1 MRDMIKLILAVLLFS
16 AFSGG
21 LLAAL
26 NNGLKDRIE
35 YQELKFVKGPT
46 LKEIMEGSSN
56 DPLSDRF
63 TLKDGDTERSF
74 FVGEFDGKRNT
85 VAFETFGKGFGGNI
99 GVIVAINIEEDKLV
113 GIGVTTHSET
123 PGVGSRTKTDPAF
136 RGQFKGMSLD
146 NQFKIKADGGDID
159 ALTGATVSSGG
170 VTGAVFEATQIYSR
184 MKNEIVNKIK
194 G

>member
-1 MRDMIKLILAVLLFS
+1 MRDMTKLILAVILFS

-35 YQELKFVKGPT
+35 YQELQFVKGPT

-56 DPLSDRF
+56 NPLSDRF
-63 TLKDGDTERSF
+63 TLKDDGTERTF

-99 GVIVAINIEEDKLV
+99 GVLVAINVDDNKLV
-113 GIGVTTHSET
+113 GVGVTTNSET

-136 RGQFKGMSLD
+136 REQFKGMPLD
-146 NQFKIKADGGDID
+146 SKFKVKADGGDID
-159 ALTGATVSSGG
+159 ALSGATESSRG
-170 VTGAVFEATQIYSR
+170 VAGAVFTATQIYDR
-184 MKNEIVNKIK
+184 LKPEIIK
-194 G
+194 KLKG